1 MAFEVITYCIE
12 LSQELSAKS
21 IGDDP
26 SELLVQSDHGL
37 YANLMIHG
45 LIVHLIHLM
54 IFLNRLSHV
63 IIIRM
68 GTP

>member
-37 YANLMIHG
+37 YANLMIH
-45 LIVHLIHLM
+45 
-54 IFLNRLSHV
+54 
-63 IIIRM
+63 
-68 GTP
+68 